1 MPGGYGTFAAP
12 TEAQIAVFEQAITQ
26 VMGVT
31 YTPLLVATQ
40 IVNGTNYLF
49 IAQKT
54 IINATQDSTLET
66 VRIYQALDGT
76 SSLVSIDPFNAN

>member
-1 MPGGYGTFAAP
+1 
-12 TEAQIAVFEQAITQ
+12 
-26 VMGVT
+26 MGVT

-40 IVNGTNYLF
+40 VVNGTNYLF

-54 IINATQDSTLET
+54 IMNATQDTTLVT

-76 SSLVSIDPFNAN
+76 ISLVSIDPLNTNGLK